1 MLSQN
6 VKFIY
11 IFLEL
16 YNEKLVNEKKNFG
29 KSKENYID
37 ELNDKLKKKNE
48 ILSKINIQYE
58 KIQRLMGELKF
69 EKKIRI

>member
-1 MLSQN
+1 M
-6 VKFIY
+6 
-11 IFLEL
+11 
-16 YNEKLVNEKKNFG
+16 YNEKLVNEKKKFG
-29 KSKENYID
+29 KSQENYKD

-69 EKKIRI
+69 EKKKQGFEVMYYNVCDIF